1 MIDNLFTYLFM
12 LEDSLWGYFCFP
24 AVILLGIYF
33 CYKSR
38 FVQIRQFPAVVNTF
52 LKLLMKPSKD
62 HTGVPPIRAFFACIS
77 GCVGIGNVVA
87 ICTAVQIGGPGA
99 LLWIWIT
106 AIVGMVLKYSEV
118 YLGMIYRVPNNR
130 GGYNGGP
137 MYYLQRVFKGMWIP
151 KLYCVFLCIY
161 GVEVYQFSVMTE
173 SLSTNFSLNPYMVV
187 AFLLGLVLYACS
199 GGVNRVGHIGSILIP
214 IFICI
219 YLSMGLWVL
228 VNNLTVLPGLFADVF
243 ASAFTG
249 HAALGAFVGS
259 TLLLTISQGIRRG
272 CYTSDVGIGYASII
286 HSESSNTIPQK
297 QASLVIFDI
306 FLDAFTICTTS
317 IMLILVTGVWKEP
330 LQASMLVQTALGEY
344 FPYVHVFMPLFLF
357 LLGYSTTNAYFC
369 VGLKSADFLMP
380 KYGRKIFF
388 VMAPAA
394 LAIFAFAGTEKAM
407 TIMSLAQ
414 AGLLLINVT
423 GMFYLRK
430 DISFD
435 IEGAEKEEEAK
446 QPVVA

>member
-1 MIDNLFTYLFM
+1 MIDTLFTFLSS
-12 LEDSLWGYFCFP
+12 LEDGLWGYLCFP
-24 AVILLGIYF
+24 AVIFLGLYF
-33 CYKSR
+33 TFKSN
-38 FVQIRQFPAVVNTF
+38 FVQIRQFPAVVKIF
-52 LKLLMKPSKD
+52 FKLFSKPSDNK
-62 HTGVPPIRAFFACIS
+62 TGVAPMRAFFACIS

-87 ICTAVQIGGPGA
+87 ICTAVQIGGPGS

-151 KLYCVFLCIY
+151 KLYCIFLCIY

-173 SLSTNFSLNPYMVV
+173 SLSTNFSLNPYFVV
-187 AFLLGLVLYACS
+187 AVLLGLVLYACS

-214 IFICI
+214 LFICV
-219 YLSMGLWVL
+219 YLGMGAWILF
-228 VNNLTVLPGLFADVF
+228 NNLPLIPSLFTTVLS
-243 ASAFTG
+243 SAFTG

-259 TLLLTISQGIRRG
+259 TLILTISQGIRRG

-286 HSESSNTIPQK
+286 HSESSNTVPQK
-297 QASLVIFDI
+297 QAALVIFDI

-317 IMLILVTGVWKEP
+317 ILLILITGVWKEP
-330 LQASMLVQTALGEY
+330 LQASMLVQTALSEY
-344 FPYVHVFMPLFLF
+344 FPYVHIFMPLFLF

-380 KYGRKIFF
+380 RYGRKLFF
-388 VMAPAA
+388 AIAPFA
-394 LAIFAFAGTEKAM
+394 LAIFAFAGTERAM
-407 TIMSLAQ
+407 ILMSLAQ
-414 AGLLLINVT
+414 AGLLLINVS
-423 GMFYLRK
+423 GMFLLRRE
-430 DISFD
+430 ISFD
-435 IEGAEKEEEAK
+435 IAGATKAEEEK
-446 QPVVA
+446 QPAVA